1 MFIIELSYDFTHM
14 ETLIMKA
21 YIILDNMA
29 FVYYEHLVKIKLFRF
44 RGQWFGFDSHYIFI
58 VS

>member
-1 MFIIELSYDFTHM
+1 
-14 ETLIMKA
+14 MKA

-29 FVYYEHLVKIKLFRF
+29 FVYYE
-44 RGQWFGFDSHYIFI
+44 QWFGFDSHYIFI